1 MPNYSANIQLV
12 VQGQDRLKFV
22 LNSVE
27 KLNSIISRLKP
38 INLLAAG
45 RGAGADVINQT
56 KKQLDDF
63 SRAIVNFKP
72 EGIQKR
78 AKELSNTLAGSA
90 AQADALTIALENVG
104 LKAGGFSKQAAEVKN
119 YALALEQTRRNAERL
134 GAISQQVQRGA
145 RIQTIAERFNVS
157 PLTIEQRLNNL
168 RNIRYTKDREAEAAR
183 FMALKREEDFE
194 LRLQRIRERN
204 AAAQE
209 KQAVQRERLSNVALG
224 AGFPLLFG
232 GGPGAV
238 IGGGLGGLVGG
249 PGAFAAQIGL
259 SAIGQQL
266 DQTRQVAGE
275 FAKALREGGDAVAFL
290 DANVGTLDPRTRTL
304 LTNLQQSGQTAA
316 AASIAFKQLSDAI
329 GRENALAL
337 KEAGDQTNAY
347 TKGLDR
353 LRLAF
358 VATGLR
364 ANEFFNNLKRNPLG
378 TEKPFTEKALERFFP
393 SAQKTPQASITP
405 EATQRIQAL
414 RRETTILQTQAT
426 LGTLSAKNSLE
437 QFIYVSQRVIQQ
449 ERLKEQAEIEYKFKQ
464 GQITLTEKLL
474 MLEQTRLN
482 AQVGL
487 NNLERQRLEEIKRRQ
502 EEAARAAEEAQRA
515 AEAALRARVEAVSS
529 LYEEEKRY
537 YDLVVQGKELL
548 VGPGA
553 AVTEQLKNLNE
564 VKFRDYE
571 ILRLEKEQALVEAQK
586 TGTVA
591 QVNAL
596 YDRRLEN
603 LNQQYAV
610 QEEQLKLEYNRIRL
624 EQQLAAQNRREG
636 IQSAVDPIRQQQNQI
651 ELDVR
656 AFTTPAAVIAQ
667 EELALKQRTRLYN
680 EELPI
685 LREINTLN
693 MEISSLAFSEEA
705 SAAKQLDL
713 AAQQQKLSAIRE
725 ELGLLDQLE
734 QKQLKLQQFFAQYG
748 QLIQTVSGEI
758 ANVVTTGVAEMV
770 KGTKTAQQVFSEFL
784 NAIANAL
791 LQTAQQMIA
800 TYIAIG
806 IAKMFAGLNSS
817 NSGGNVLDTSG
828 FKQYPLLEG
837 PSFTPYASGGYVATP
852 TTALIGEG
860 GEPEYVIPASK
871 MRGAMSRYA
880 SGARGSSVIPAGS
893 DGGEMGGTATMAPAA
908 IDVRYTVERIN
919 SVDYVTADQFRQG
932 MQQAAAQ
939 GAARG
944 EQATIRRLQ
953 QSRSTR
959 SRLGIS

>member
-1 MPNYSANIQLV
+1 MANYSANIQLV
-12 VQGQDRLKFV
+12 VQGQDRLRFV

-27 KLNSIISRLKP
+27 KLNSIISRIKP

-56 KKQLDDF
+56 KRQLDDF

-119 YALALEQTRRNAERL
+119 YALALEQARRNAERL

-168 RNIRYTKDREAEAAR
+168 RNIRYAKDREAEAAR

-209 KQAVQRERLSNVALG
+209 QRAAGRQRLENVALG

-275 FAKALREGGDAVAFL
+275 FAKSLREGGDAVAFL

-304 LTNLQQSGQTAA
+304 LTNLQQSGQTAK
-316 AASIAFKQLSDAI
+316 AASVAFKELSDAI

-337 KEAGDQTNAY
+337 KQAGEQTNSY

-378 TEKPFTEKALERFFP
+378 TEKPFTERALERFFP
-393 SAQKTPQASITP
+393 PPAQRTSNDVLTP
-405 EATQRIQAL
+405 EATQRMQML
-414 RRETTILQTQAT
+414 RRETAVLKTQAT

-474 MLEQTRLN
+474 LLDQTRLN
-482 AQVGL
+482 AQIGL
-487 NNLERQRLEEIKRRQ
+487 NNLERQRLEEVRRRQ

-553 AVTEQLKNLNE
+553 AVTEQLNNLNE
-564 VKFRDYE
+564 IKFRDYE
-571 ILRLEKEQALVEAQK
+571 ILRLEKEQAIVEAQK
-586 TGTVA
+586 TNTVA

-596 YDRRLEN
+596 YDRRLQN
-603 LNQQYAV
+603 LNKQYAV
-610 QEEQLKLEYNRIRL
+610 QEQQLKLEYNRIRL
-624 EQQLAAQNRREG
+624 EQQLATQNRREG
-636 IQSAVDPIRQQQNQI
+636 IQSAVDPIRQQQSQV
-651 ELDVR
+651 ELDIR
-656 AFTTPAAVIAQ
+656 AFTTPATVIAQ
-667 EELALKQRTRLYN
+667 EELALKQRNRLYN

-693 MEISSLAFSEEA
+693 AEIASLAFNEEA
-705 SAAKQLDL
+705 LTAKQLDL

-734 QKQLKLQQFFAQYG
+734 QKQLKLQEFFTQYG

-758 ANVVTTGVAEMV
+758 AAVVTTGVSEMV
-770 KGTKTAQQVFSEFL
+770 RGTKTAQQVFSEFL
-784 NAIANAL
+784 NAVGNAL

-806 IAKMFAGLNSS
+806 VAKLFAGL
-817 NSGGNVLDTSG
+817 GGGGAGSEANMATQGITEKTLAPMRAYPMLAEGG
-828 FKQYPLLEG
+828 FATANQPHIVGEKG
-837 PSFTPYASGGYVATP
+837 PELFVP
-852 TTALIGEG
+852 TTGGSVVSNKDIRAAMSTSSGSAGVPVLNMSFETTNIGG
-860 GEPEYVIPASK
+860 VEYVSRDQLEAA
-871 MRGAMSRYA
+871 MAATRRDAARDGA
-880 SGARGSSVIPAGS
+880 
-893 DGGEMGGTATMAPAA
+893 
-908 IDVRYTVERIN
+908 
-919 SVDYVTADQFRQG
+919 RQG
-932 MQQAAAQ
+932 MSM
-939 GAARG
+939 
-944 EQATIRRLQ
+944 TLDKLQ
-953 QSRSTR
+953 QSPGTR
-959 SRLGIS
+959 GRVGLR